1 MIFNRLKNIIQFS
14 CVSVVNKRLIETMS
28 DDESFCKGMKT
39 SAILES
45 RLIDSF
51 LTENNQIKFWI
62 IYLYSGDTSSGDTSG
77 EILSSVF
84 GYNSSWINWKSQGLP
99 VLPFIEFAINEQKYI
114 GKYKVDKLL
123 MGDLW
128 HSLSSIRLILEK
140 LKSDNFDIESSLKF
154 AGALETL
161 NYFMDQLSGKY
172 GDEKIQFGLI
182 YHFFKDYWDDLKDST
197 HTFRALSD
205 LAEMQK
211 GWRNSKESRYLL
223 TCCLRQLEEYMSE

>member
-1 MIFNRLKNIIQFS
+1 MIFNRLKNIIQVS
-14 CVSVVNKRLIETMS
+14 CVSVVNKRLIETMA

-51 LTENNQIKFWI
+51 LTENNQIKLWI
-62 IYLYSGDTSSGDTSG
+62 LHLYNGYTSG
-77 EILSSVF
+77 EILSLVF
-84 GYNSSWINWKSQGLP
+84 RYNSSWINWKSQVLP
-99 VLPFIEFAINEQKYI
+99 VLPLIEFAINEQKYI
-114 GKYKVDKLL
+114 GKYKVDKDL

-128 HSLSSIRLILEK
+128 HSLSSIQLILEK

-172 GDEKIQFGLI
+172 GAEKI
-182 YHFFKDYWDDLKDST
+182 
-197 HTFRALSD
+197 
-205 LAEMQK
+205 
-211 GWRNSKESRYLL
+211 
-223 TCCLRQLEEYMSE
+223 